1 MVVDDPVADVQ
12 GASEAL
18 GRALKGAIAAVR
30 RLRGRDTHRPGELG
44 YAQYSL
50 LFELS
55 ERGEVSARELACAA
69 ALSPASVAQMLDQLS
84 NLGLVVRTRSA
95 RDRRVVVSRLSPS
108 GRDLVVARRARIL
121 PLWEAALAEFTVAEL
136 IAAAD
141 VLERLH
147 AFFDALDGVA

>member
-1 MVVDDPVADVQ
+1 MVVDDPIADVQ

-55 ERGEVSARELACAA
+55 DRGEVSARELACAA
-69 ALSPASVAQMLDQLS
+69 ALSPASVTEMLDQLAD
-84 NLGLVVRTRSA
+84 LGLVVRTRSA
-95 RDRRVVVSRLSPS
+95 LDRRIVVSRLSPS
-108 GRDLVVARRARIL
+108 GRELVVARRARIL
-121 PLWEAALAEFTVAEL
+121 PLWEAALAEFTAAEL
-136 IAAAD
+136 LAAAG
-141 VLERLH
+141 VLERLRE
-147 AFFDALDGVA
+147 FFDALDAVA